1 MTMKGLIVKL
11 NRRLRRLLTKRSR
24 RVATFSLEY
33 RIQVHD
39 PEGNLVSDTGP
50 RKSHSFTLQFLQQ
63 IEVLMTNSGLSGV
76 LDITNTARQIGH
88 VSGQANKFLFVQAAA
103 GVTDTGIVVGTG
115 TGAESDTDYKLGTLI
130 AHGTGAG
137 EFQWE
142 AHAYTTTGRVGGNV
156 DYEQRRTYTNG
167 SGGSITIEEIG
178 MYVDTF
184 DSGEASQHF
193 CILRDLTGGVAVAD
207 TYTASVKYTL
217 RTTV

>member
-1 MTMKGLIVKL
+1 MNAASLLVSVEYE
-11 NRRLRRLLTKRSR
+11 RVQERLR
-24 RVATFSLEY
+24 
-33 RIQVHD
+33 
-39 PEGNLVSDTGP
+39 
-50 RKSHSFTLQFLQQ
+50 
-63 IEVLMTNSGLSGV
+63 
-76 LDITNTARQIGH
+76 
-88 VSGQANKFLFVQAAA
+88 QA
-103 GVTDTGIVVGTG
+103 
-115 TGAESDTDYKLGTLI
+115 
-130 AHGTGAG
+130 AG